1 MRMYDIIYKKR
12 EKKVLSKEEINF
24 VVNSYVKGEIPD
36 YQISAF
42 LMAVFLNGMTEE
54 ELGFLTDSMTNS
66 GKKYDLSSIKKPKVD
81 KHSTGGVGDGVSLSL
96 APLVASCGVVVPM
109 MSGRGLGHTG
119 GTLDKLESIPGFN
132 VNLSEKDF
140 VNQLKKIGVAIISQS
155 EEVAPADKKFYV
167 LRDTTAT
174 VDSIPLI
181 SASIMSKKLAEGT
194 DALVLDVKTG
204 NGAFMEKFSDAI
216 KLAQTMVNI
225 GKRCGKKMVA
235 VISDMNQPLGE
246 YAGNSLE
253 IFQTIKI
260 LQNQGPKDITEL
272 IYYLGTKMLIL
283 GGVAKTDSD
292 ARKML
297 EKQLVSGAALEK
309 FRQMIK
315 MQKGDVRVVDDPE
328 KFLPKA
334 KNVVPIVSSK
344 NGYVNFIDVKLVG
357 NCIAQLGAGREKI
370 SDKIDYSVGIRFMK
384 KFGEPVTKNE
394 PLMVVHY
401 NDEKKFLEVKE
412 KLNSVYKIF
421 PTKPKNK
428 LKLVYKEIQ

>member
-1 MRMYDIIYKKR
+1 
-12 EKKVLSKEEINF
+12 
-24 VVNSYVKGEIPD
+24 
-36 YQISAF
+36 
-42 LMAVFLNGMTEE
+42 
-54 ELGFLTDSMTNS
+54 MTNS

-140 VNQLKKIGVAIISQS
+140 INQLKKIGVAIISQS

-272 IYYLGTKMLIL
+272 IYYLATKMLIL

-412 KLNSVYKIF
+412 KLNSVYKII